1 MDKPK
6 IIIITGPTAVGK
18 SSLGQRLALVLG
30 GEIINADSLQVYRW
44 MDIGTAK
51 PSLREREEVP
61 YHLIDIINPDQAY
74 DASTFRGQA
83 SQIVEEL
90 HQRQVPVLVVGG
102 TGLYLRVLQR
112 GLFPCPKPDRERRE
126 HWKEMASRQGPDFLW
141 TEIYKK
147 DPEAAKRI
155 HPRDTFRLIRA
166 LEVLELT
173 GRPLSQ
179 WQQWDQG
186 EDSEFDLLWI
196 ALHCDREI
204 LYQRIDERAEEMMAQ
219 GFLGEVEELLR
230 KEYSPELK
238 ALQSLGYRHL
248 VGVIQGKWDLTTAVE
263 WLKRDTRHYAKR
275 QLTWL
280 RGERNLNWF
289 SQKEF
294 DKVVEKVFDFL
305 GRQRSDVDS

>member
-1 MDKPK
+1 MDRPK
-6 IIIITGPTAVGK
+6 LIIITGPTAVGK

-61 YHLIDIINPDQAY
+61 YHLIDIINPDQPY

-83 SQIVEEL
+83 SKIIQEL
-90 HQRQVPVLVVGG
+90 HQRQVPGLVVGG

-126 HWKEMASRQGPDFLW
+126 QWKEMASRQGPEFLW
-141 TEIYKK
+141 TEIQKK
-147 DPEAAKRI
+147 DPAAAKRI

-179 WQQWDQG
+179 WQQWDQEG
-186 EDSEFDLLWI
+186 EPEFDLLWI

-204 LYQRIDERAEEMMAQ
+204 LYQRIDDRAEEMMAQ
-219 GFLGEVEELLR
+219 GFLGEVEGLLR
-230 KEYSPELK
+230 QGYSPELK

-248 VGVIQGKWDLTTAVE
+248 AGVIQGKWDLPTAVE

-294 DKVVEKVFDFL
+294 DKVVAKVFDFL
-305 GRQRSDVDS
+305 VTKE